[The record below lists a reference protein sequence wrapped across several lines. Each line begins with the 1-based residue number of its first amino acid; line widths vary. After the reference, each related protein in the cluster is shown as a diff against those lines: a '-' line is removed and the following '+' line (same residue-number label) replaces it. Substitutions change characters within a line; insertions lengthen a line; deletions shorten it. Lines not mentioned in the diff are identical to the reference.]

1 MKKAKNSIK
10 NRLTKAIFILFIIL
24 GNYTLQAQNNYK
36 ISGYIFEKEHKE
48 PLAGATIFIKN
59 TQKGTTSDAKGFF
72 EINNLSAGNYAVV
85 FSYLGYK
92 TKVEKVKISEN
103 KTTLLNIKLEED
115 TENLEEVVIT
125 TKSQARKLREQA
137 MPISVISMSQLSGTV
152 NSIEDVL
159 TKTVGVTIRSSG
171 GVGSASRLSVRG
183 LEGKRI
189 GFFVDE
195 TPMNDHSDFVDIN
208 DIPMDLIDRIEIY
221 KGVVPAKFGGSSMG
235 GAVNIV
241 IKEYPDKYADFSYT
255 LESFNTH
262 KVSTILKRNLKN
274 KGLTFGVGGGYT
286 YSDNDYTMES
296 PYVKGLKIK
305 RKHDQ
310 FKKILVG
317 GNMEAKNW
325 WFDAVEF
332 EPVFID
338 TYRQIQGIE
347 TDIREAY
354 ISSQAYILANN
365 MNKNDFFIPGL
376 DFDMSTAVAYTQ
388 YSLVDKAK
396 QWYDWQGNAYPTPSP
411 EGGEL
416 GTRYA
421 SDSDN
426 KKFTLIH
433 KLNLEYLL
441 NEQHSVNLNSYFT
454 LANGKP
460 KDELRDRSLGK
471 QTVFD
476 SKMRSWV
483 AGLTYDFRSKNDKF
497 LTSFTTRYYIYTMK
511 TKSTNIYGI
520 GDVENIN
527 LNKNDIGISNAM
539 RYRFLPNLMGKFSAG
554 YDVRIPSETE
564 LLGDGYSITPA
575 ENLLPERNTSINLG
589 LLYDLTG
596 KHQSNLQLE
605 LGGFYMYLQDMIRF
619 TKGFLGAQ
627 YQNFGEM
634 RTLGVE
640 FEAKADILPVLYGYG
655 NITYQDLRDVRK
667 YEENSTVANA
677 TKGKRM
683 PNIPYFMANAGL
695 EFHKENLFGGKEQNT
710 RIFADMSFIE
720 EYFYDFEV
728 TQRQKRRIPR
738 STTIDLGFEHSFM
751 NQSVFISGKIK
762 NLTNAKILSEFN
774 RPLPGRSFGVKLRY
788 VFK

>member
-1 MKKAKNSIK
+1 MQKKYFTTIS
-10 NRLTKAIFILFIIL
+10 FLFL
-24 GNYTLQAQNNYK
+24 MLFGYSELQAQEFQN
-36 ISGYIFEKEHKE
+36 ISGYVVDKSNNE
-48 PLAGATIFIKN
+48 PLAGVSVVVKG
-59 TQKGTTSDAKGFF
+59 TQKGTTTDMKGFF
-72 EINNLSAGNYAVV
+72 SLQHLTENSYALK

-92 TKVEKVKISEN
+92 TEERYVKVGKNLKIEM
-103 KTTLLNIKLEED
+103 EE
-115 TENLEEVVIT
+115 TAESLKEVLIMA
-125 TKSQARKLREQA
+125 KNEARKLREQA
-137 MPISVISMSQLSGTV
+137 MPVSVISMNQLSGTV
-152 NSIEDVL
+152 NSIQDVL

-189 GFFVDE
+189 GFFIDE
-195 TPMNDHSDFVDIN
+195 TPLNDQSDFVDIN

-221 KGVVPAKFGGSSMG
+221 KGVVPAKFGGSAMG

-241 IKEYPDKYADFSYT
+241 IKEYPDRYADASYT

-262 KVSTILKRNLKN
+262 KISAILKRNIKD
-274 KGLTFGVGGGYT
+274 KGLVFGIGGGYT
-286 YSDNDYTMES
+286 YADNDYTMES

-305 RKHDQ
+305 RNHDK
-310 FKKILVG
+310 FKKIMIG
-317 GNMEAKNW
+317 GNIEAKNW
-325 WFDAVEF
+325 WFDGVVF

-338 TYRQIQGIE
+338 TYREIQGIE
-347 TDIREAY
+347 TDIREAF
-354 ISSQAYILANN
+354 IASRAYILANN
-365 MNKNDFFIPGL
+365 IDKNDFLIPGL
-376 DFDMSTAVAYTQ
+376 DFDMSTAIAYTK
-388 YSLVDKAK
+388 YNLVDKAK
-396 QWYDWQGNAYPTPSP
+396 QWFDWEGNSYPTPSP

-426 KKFTLIH
+426 KKFTLVN

-441 NEQHSVNLNSYFT
+441 NEQHSVNFNSYFT
-454 LANGKP
+454 LANGNP
-460 KDELRDRSLGK
+460 KDKLRDRSLGK

-476 SKMRSWV
+476 SKMRSWTT
-483 AGLTYDFRSKNDKF
+483 GITYDFHSKNDKF
-497 LTSFTTRYYIYTMK
+497 LNSFTTRYYIYTMK
-511 TKSTNIYGI
+511 TKSANIYGI
-520 GDVENIN
+520 GDVKNIS
-527 LNKNDIGISNAM
+527 LNKSDVGISNAM
-539 RYRFLPNLMGKFSAG
+539 RYRFSSNLMGKFSAG

-589 LLYDLTG
+589 ILYDLTG

-634 RTLGVE
+634 KTLGVE

-655 NITYQDLRDVRK
+655 NVTYQDLRDVRK

-683 PNIPYFMANAGL
+683 PNIPYLLANAGL
-695 EFHKENLFGGKEQNT
+695 EFHKENLFGGKGQNT

-728 TQRQKRRIPR
+728 TKKQKRRIPQ
-738 STTIDLGFEHSFM
+738 STTIDLGFEHSFK
-751 NQSVFISGKIK
+751 NQSIFISGKIK
-762 NLTNAKILSEFN
+762 NLTNAKVLSEFN
-774 RPLPGRSFGVKLRY
+774 RPLPGRSFGIKLRY